1 MNPTIP
7 ALMLG
12 ALLSLGCVGSTLAKE
27 ACPPGLPPQVTCG
40 SADLSAITPGTYKL
54 DADHAAVLAR
64 VSHIGYSR
72 SVFRFDTVA
81 GQLTW
86 DPANLAKTKL
96 TATVQTASITSN
108 VPGFA
113 AELAGDKYLNAKAFP
128 AATFVSTA
136 FRRKDAAHGQVDG
149 QFTLLGK
156 TKPVTFDV
164 ALIGAGKGFGRP
176 RLGVSVTGTI
186 NPQDYGMSPFFVVP
200 IDLVIDVEFEKQP

>member
-1 MNPTIP
+1 MPRLTR
-7 ALMLG
+7 ALT
-12 ALLSLGCVGSTLAKE
+12 LSVVLILSTARSSLAME

-40 SADLSAITPGTYKL
+40 SPDLSAITAGSYKL
-54 DADHAAVLAR
+54 DAGHAAVLAR

-81 GQLTW
+81 GELTW
-86 DPANLAKTKL
+86 DPASLAKTKL
-96 TATVQTASITSN
+96 TTTVQTGSITSN

-128 AATFVSTA
+128 EATFVSTT
-136 FRRKDAAHGQVDG
+136 FRRIDATHGKVDG

-164 ALIGAGKGFGRP
+164 ALVGAGKGFGRP

-186 NPQDYGMSPFFVVP
+186 DPQDYGLSPFFVVP

>member
-1 MNPTIP
+1 MFRSTRTVI
-7 ALMLG
+7 LG
-12 ALLSLGCVGSTLAKE
+12 TVFAFNLAGSALAKE
-27 ACPPGLPPQVTCG
+27 ACPAGLPPQVTCG
-40 SADLSAITPGTYKL
+40 TSDMSAITAGSYKL
-54 DADHAAVLAR
+54 DAGHAAVLAR

-72 SVFRFDTVA
+72 SVFRLDVAA

-86 DPANLAKTKL
+86 DPADLSKAKL

-128 AATFVSTA
+128 EATFVSTA
-136 FRRKDAAHGQVDG
+136 FRRKDATHGQVDG

-164 ALIGAGKGFGRP
+164 ALVGAGKGFGRP